1 MTIKTTPYHYTEC
14 GLPDVWIECLRTK
27 DDAGEET
34 IIIPNIKYLHK
45 LIAHEIV
52 MSDGALTGP
61 EIKFLR
67 TEMGMTQTQLGKL
80 VHRERLTIS
89 RWERGEHR
97 LDGAVDTL
105 LRMLA
110 SNKLKLSRVAA
121 EKLSDKYKSAA
132 APKSPVRIDATE
144 IKNYHPGNRTVDEQL
159 AVAA

>member
-1 MTIKTTPYHYTEC
+1 MTIQTVNHHYTEC
-14 GLPDVWIECLRTK
+14 GLPEVWVECLCTR
-27 DDAGEET
+27 DDAGEKT
-34 IIIPNIKYLHK
+34 IIIPNVNSLHT
-45 LIAHEIV
+45 LIAQKIV
-52 MSDGALTGP
+52 LSEGALTGP
-61 EIKFLR
+61 EIRFLR

-110 SNKLKLSRVAA
+110 SNKLKLGKVAA
-121 EKLSDKYKSAA
+121 EKLSDKYQSATD
-132 APKSPVRIDATE
+132 PKSPVRIDATE
-144 IKNYHPGNRTVDEQL
+144 IKNYPLGTVDEQL